1 MTQLLIFG
9 PGYSAMHVAALV
21 EARGWEVIRID
32 RAAFAAREGTMR
44 AIRQASHIL
53 SSVPPDDDG
62 DPVLITY
69 GEAIAVSPARWIGYL
84 SSTGV
89 YGDAG
94 GAWIDESAS
103 RSGRRG
109 ARTEADLAWQALRGD
124 VRVFRLPGIY
134 GPGRSPFEKLRAG
147 TAHRVNVPGQVF
159 SRIHVDDLARGVV
172 ASFGAPEGVYHLA
185 DDMPAAQSD
194 VIAYAAKLLGMEP
207 PPLQS
212 MDEANLSPAARGFY
226 GASRRISNAKA
237 KRLMDWSPRYP
248 NYRQGLRAVLQSR
261 R

>member
-1 MTQLLIFG
+1 MTQLVIFG

-32 RAAFAAREGTMR
+32 RAAFADRDRVMR

-53 SSVPPDDDG
+53 SSVPPGDDG
-62 DPVLITY
+62 DPVLMAY

-94 GAWIDESAS
+94 GAWIDESAAL
-103 RSGRRG
+103 SGRRG
-109 ARTEADLAWQALRGD
+109 ARIEADLAWQALRSD
-124 VRVFRLPGIY
+124 VYVFRLPGIY
-134 GPGRSPFEKLRAG
+134 GPGRSALDKLRAG
-147 TAHRVNVPGQVF
+147 TAHRVDVPGHMF

-172 ASFGAPEGVYHLA
+172 ASFGAPEGVYNLA
-185 DDMPAAQSD
+185 DDHPAPQSD
-194 VIAYAAKLLGMEP
+194 VIAYAAQLLGMNA

-226 GASRRISNAKA
+226 GASRRISNVKA
-237 KRLMDWSPRYP
+237 KRLLDWVPHYP
-248 NYRQGLRAVLQSR
+248 DYRQGLRAILQSR